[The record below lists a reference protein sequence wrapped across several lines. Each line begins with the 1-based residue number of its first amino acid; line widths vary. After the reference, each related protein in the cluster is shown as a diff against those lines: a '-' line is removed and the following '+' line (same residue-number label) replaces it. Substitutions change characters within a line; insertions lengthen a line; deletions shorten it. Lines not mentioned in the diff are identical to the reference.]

1 MSYFVF
7 LSFVVFYACVFSDP
21 SEMDQAAGNRMRK
34 TAQRNVRSKRPVTSS
49 HQGPTQDTVEE
60 IKPGQRLALS
70 GEPTSPRLTSSSGT
84 ADPHSKE
91 TSGKNTDTA
100 AVVANTDI
108 KTKASNTDS
117 NSAVLTENLE
127 DTTIDL
133 DEQTIMTY
141 VLTLHYFIYGSLC
154 D

>member
-1 MSYFVF
+1 M
-7 LSFVVFYACVFSDP
+7 LIYACIFP
-21 SEMDQAAGNRMRK
+21 GPAEIDQVAGNRMRK

-49 HQGPTQDTVEE
+49 HEGPTQGTVEQ
-60 IKPGQRLALS
+60 IKPEQSLAPS
-70 GEPTSPRLTSSSGT
+70 GDPTSHRLTSSAGT

-100 AVVANTDI
+100 AVVANTDL

-117 NSAVLTENLE
+117 NSAVLTDNLE
-127 DTTIDL
+127 DTNIDL

-141 VLTLHYFIYGSLC
+141 VLTLHCFSNVMLH
-154 D
+154 